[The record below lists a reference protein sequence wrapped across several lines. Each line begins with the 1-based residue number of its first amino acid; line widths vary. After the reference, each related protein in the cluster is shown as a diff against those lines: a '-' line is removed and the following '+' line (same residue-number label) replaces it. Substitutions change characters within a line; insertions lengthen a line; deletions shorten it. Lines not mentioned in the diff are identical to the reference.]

1 MATVPVPQN
10 VDLSETRQ
18 PQLYAS
24 TITTYILALLA
35 LGARFLSRRLL
46 KSGYRLDDYFAVAA
60 TVISS
65 DKISNDLNADR
76 YTVSSDG
83 VYGQHPRL

>member
-60 TVISS
+60 TVIPVKRSTT
-65 DKISNDLNADR
+65 IRVLMR
-76 YTVSSDG
+76 YTVSSDW
-83 VYGQHPRL
+83 VCGQHPRL